1 LEGAFRV
8 AGPAILGVEVEDHL
22 CGWMEEVL
30 VVVVAFEVRDC
41 LRDVHDFGACAGRN
55 GDLVGNQAFRPE
67 GLEVSVLE
75 LATCAS

>member
-1 LEGAFRV
+1 LEAAFRV
-8 AGPAILGVEVEDHL
+8 AAPAILGVEVEDHL
-22 CGWMEEVL
+22 CDWREEVL

-41 LRDVHDFGACAGRN
+41 LHDVHDFGACAGRN
-55 GDLVGNQAFRPE
+55 GDLVGNQASRRE